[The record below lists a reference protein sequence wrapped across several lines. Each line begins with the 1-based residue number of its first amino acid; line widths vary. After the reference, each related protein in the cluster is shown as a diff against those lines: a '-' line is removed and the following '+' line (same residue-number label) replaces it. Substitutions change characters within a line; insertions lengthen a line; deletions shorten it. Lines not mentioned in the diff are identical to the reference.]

1 MATLDLI
8 GIVVFIITLLLVM
21 LIIYVATRLITKEE
35 VASVPYMSRV
45 LLMALVIVILIPLLT
60 SFFGSFIGLGG
71 PGGLLAVIISF
82 LAVVVIMRY
91 VVISE
96 ASLRDEWLEAF
107 AVTILCVVFTAF
119 FNIGLGYMGIEPLF
133 HLFS

>member
-1 MATLDLI
+1 MATLDLV
-8 GIVVFIITLLLVM
+8 GIALFIISLLLVM

-35 VASVPYMSRV
+35 VVSLPYMSRV
-45 LLMALVIVILIPLLT
+45 LLMALVIVILVPLLT
-60 SFFGSFIGLGG
+60 SFFGSFVGMGSS
-71 PGGLLAVIISF
+71 GGLLALIISF

-107 AVTILCVVFTAF
+107 AVTFLCVVFTAL
-119 FNIGLGYMGIEPLF
+119 FNIGLEYLGIEPLF